1 MPRKGKHWLT
11 APQVR
16 NAKEPGRLADG
27 AGLYLAITER
37 LDEDGAKVLR
47 RSWVFLYTAPGG
59 KRREMGLG
67 SAETV
72 GLKDARDAA
81 EAAHKLL
88 SANIDPLE
96 HKKASKA
103 AAALAVARSL
113 TFKEAAARFIEAQR
127 SGWKNAKH
135 AKLWTASLETHVYP
149 ELGSLAVAQISV
161 EDVLRAL
168 EGLWNEK
175 PETASRLRGRI
186 EAILS
191 WCAVRGYRDRNTI
204 NPAAWR
210 GNLEKALPARSKV
223 RKVQHHKALPYADV
237 PAFMARLDE
246 QSGAGALAL
255 RLAILTAARTGEVLG
270 ARWSEFDL
278 KEGVWTIP
286 AERMKAAKP
295 HRVALSR
302 EALAVLEKARPLSKT
317 WVFPGAG
324 RSGHLSN
331 MVMLKVLE
339 RMGEKGK
346 ITAHGFRSSFKDWA
360 ADCTPHA
367 RETIEAALAHAV
379 GDKVEAAYRRS
390 DALEKRRK
398 LMDAWGRYCTSPP
411 AASAVVPLSR
421 RKAEA

>member
-1 MPRKGKHWLT
+1 MT
-11 APQVR
+11 VPQVR
-16 NAKEPGRLADG
+16 NAKTPGRLADG
-27 AGLYLAITER
+27 AGLYLAITQR
-37 LDEDGAKVLR
+37 AGEDGEPVLR

-72 GLKDARDAA
+72 GLKEARDAA
-81 EAAHKLL
+81 EAAHALL
-88 SANIDPLE
+88 SAKKDPLE
-96 HKKASKA
+96 EKKADKA
-103 AAALAVARSL
+103 AATLAAKRAL

-127 SGWKNAKH
+127 AGWKNAKH
-135 AKLWTASLETHVYP
+135 AKLWAASLETHVYP
-149 ELGSLAVAQISV
+149 ELGSLAVAQITV
-161 EDVLRAL
+161 EDVLRTL
-168 EGLWNEK
+168 EGLWSEK

-186 EAILS
+186 EAVLS

-223 RKVQHHKALPYADV
+223 RKVQHHKALPYAEI
-237 PAFMARLDE
+237 PAFMARLE
-246 QSGAGALAL
+246 QQSGSGVLAL

-270 ARWSEFDL
+270 ARWSEIDW
-278 KEGVWTIP
+278 KEGIWTIP
-286 AERMKAAKP
+286 AERMKATKA

-302 EALAVLEKARPLSKT
+302 QALDVLEKARPLSKT
-317 WVFPGAG
+317 WIFPGSG
-324 RSGHLSN
+324 KTGHLSN

-339 RMGEKGK
+339 RMGEKGR
-346 ITAHGFRSSFKDWA
+346 ITAHGFRSAFKDWA
-360 ADCTPHA
+360 SDCTPHA

-398 LMDAWGRYCTSPP
+398 LMDAWG
-411 AASAVVPLSR
+411 
-421 RKAEA
+421 